1 MLSRGTSVSHKNPQR
16 GIEELSPIERRVLRA
31 LAQIHR
37 EGGAK
42 SSDAALRHALR
53 AANEW
58 DENAEVALRCNGD
71 EDERVVEYYA
81 ALRKLVSDTSLV
93 AGAGDLRKPAA
104 PPYTRCWITPEGLA
118 ELARYDASSNDQ
130 K

>member
-1 MLSRGTSVSHKNPQR
+1 MSRKSRQR
-16 GIEELSPIERRVLRA
+16 GIEELSPIELTVLRA

-37 EGGAK
+37 EGGSK

-58 DENAEVALRCNGD
+58 DEKAEVALCDGD
-71 EDERVVEYYA
+71 EDGRVTWYYA

-93 AGAGDLRKPAA
+93 AGAGNLRGKAGPR
-104 PPYTRCWITPEGLA
+104 YTACWITAEGLA
-118 ELARYDASSNDQ
+118 ELARYQASASQQ

>member
-1 MLSRGTSVSHKNPQR
+1 MSRKSRQR
-16 GIEELSPIERRVLRA
+16 GIEELSPIELALLRA
-31 LAQIHR
+31 LAHIHHQ
-37 EGGAK
+37 GWYK
-42 SSDAALRHALR
+42 MSDTVLRQALR
-53 AANEW
+53 AADQW

-118 ELARYDASSNDQ
+118 ELARHDASSNDQ